1 ERAKLS
7 IPDLSSSAK
16 EDAPVHFPALVQEV
30 ETVLQQEI
38 SQWGQIARGEGD
50 EEGDAERD
58 LDATLRAFLTTTD
71 GEVDEDQLQEL
82 TAMVKNAKE
91 TPRAGQFR
99 QTEED
104 LNTNFFDG
112 ERQRRERIRA
122 QQQEVQN
129 LANAASQRTPTTT
142 PERPELVSAQPPEY
156 DVDEINSSDE
166 PEDDPDPA
174 PAGVTSPVDATVD
187 STIEPEET
195 VIAEPADLM
204 PDAPESTVDMNS
216 ETVETGMNV
225 VIQGDTDSTV
235 TDTEDVVEELVND
248 NEQIP
253 TMESPIVMPD
263 VSADA
268 PDLSDIDALQATA
281 PSTETAV
288 EDTVPE
294 IQEDIPAPPEPDPID
309 EEDFEAQFP
318 ASDTTESAFEVADD
332 FDDDLSDDAFVVDD
346 YDIVDWSSD
355 SGADEPA
362 GTTNTDDDDDD
373 TYADIEEINDY

>member
-1 ERAKLS
+1 MANPQQSPADNGTRTQSAADTANAAHLEAEMADKLTRIYWERRVQYQLDYYQKRAREYELNVDSAFRMGAILMTISSLLASLGIVVSDDDIWAPMISLLTAIIPAIVSYIAAFRQLYQWDRQLSLYRDTQLNLERAKLV
-7 IPDLSSSAK
+7 IPDLSSIAK

-30 ETVLQQEI
+30 ENVLQQEI

-142 PERPELVSAQPPEY
+142 PE
-156 DVDEINSSDE
+156 
-166 PEDDPDPA
+166 
-174 PAGVTSPVDATVD
+174 
-187 STIEPEET
+187 
-195 VIAEPADLM
+195 
-204 PDAPESTVDMNS
+204 
-216 ETVETGMNV
+216 
-225 VIQGDTDSTV
+225 
-235 TDTEDVVEELVND
+235 
-248 NEQIP
+248 
-253 TMESPIVMPD
+253 
-263 VSADA
+263 
-268 PDLSDIDALQATA
+268 
-281 PSTETAV
+281 
-288 EDTVPE
+288 
-294 IQEDIPAPPEPDPID
+294 
-309 EEDFEAQFP
+309 
-318 ASDTTESAFEVADD
+318 
-332 FDDDLSDDAFVVDD
+332 
-346 YDIVDWSSD
+346 
-355 SGADEPA
+355 
-362 GTTNTDDDDDD
+362 
-373 TYADIEEINDY
+373 